1 MINNLPSFQIEVT
14 EENIFDTKNI
24 IHRIG
29 INTSRICKNL
39 KPEAKP
45 ADQVQVEKQSNEL
58 AASVPPKFFYSDV
71 AKQLSA
77 LNETELSNNFSDLRV
92 CFKHTRSEKNMNL
105 HFRFFV

>member
-14 EENIFDTKNI
+14 EENIFDIKNI

-29 INTSRICKNL
+29 INTSRICKNV

-45 ADQVQVEKQSNEL
+45 ADQVQVEKQSNEI
-58 AASVPPKFFYSDV
+58 AVTVPPKFFYSNV

-77 LNETELSNNFSDLRV
+77 LDETELSNNFSDLRV
-92 CFKHTRSEKNMNL
+92 CFKHTRSEKKYE
-105 HFRFFV
+105 FTF